1 MLKMTGIELE
11 LLEDG
16 QIDMLLMIEKG
27 IRGGISNAFKRYAK
41 ANNKF
46 MTSFDPK
53 LKSFFIVYLDAN
65 NLYGWAM
72 SKPLPVGKFEWM
84 TEEELENWERFV
96 EEEGVGCILEV
107 DLEYP
112 RELHDFH
119 NDFPLAPE
127 KLTLGKVEKLTQNLR
142 DKEAM
147 VLHGKNL
154 QLYLSLGMKLKLIR
168 RGLKFK
174 EKDFMKCYID
184 KNTSL
189 RSQAKNDFEK
199 ELFKLMNNS
208 VFGKTMEN
216 VRKRVSIELVKDA
229 ERAAKLVNKPNFED
243 LKIFDEFLIAIKMK
257 KTKVWMNKPVYVGM
271 SILDLSKTLMFDFHY
286 GYVKKKWENCEVL
299 YSDTDSLVLKI
310 ETEDFFA
317 DISGDVAE
325 WFDTNDYAKDHPAVL
340 GGLPIV
346 KENKKK
352 IGLMKDDCGGKIVT
366 EWVALRPKL
375 YSFLT
380 EVGEKQ
386 KAKGLKK
393 SMKNKSLR
401 HENFLKCLRTGESQ
415 TRKQCLF
422 RS

>member
-1 MLKMTGIELE
+1 
-11 LLEDG
+11 
-16 QIDMLLMIEKG
+16 
-27 IRGGISNAFKRYAK
+27 
-41 ANNKF
+41 
-46 MTSFDPK
+46 
-53 LKSFFIVYLDAN
+53 
-65 NLYGWAM
+65 
-72 SKPLPVGKFEWM
+72 
-84 TEEELENWERFV
+84 
-96 EEEGVGCILEV
+96 
-107 DLEYP
+107 
-112 RELHDFH
+112 
-119 NDFPLAPE
+119 
-127 KLTLGKVEKLTQNLR
+127 
-142 DKEAM
+142 
-147 VLHGKNL
+147 
-154 QLYLSLGMKLKLIR
+154 
-168 RGLKFK
+168 
-174 EKDFMKCYID
+174 
-184 KNTSL
+184 
-189 RSQAKNDFEK
+189 
-199 ELFKLMNNS
+199 MNNS

-229 ERAAKLVNKPNFED
+229 EKAAKLVNKPNFED
-243 LKIFDEFLIAIKMK
+243 LKIFDEFLIAIKMR
-257 KTKVWMNKPVYVGM
+257 KTKVWMTKPVYVGM

-310 ETEDFFA
+310 ETNDFFA

-325 WFDTNDYAKDHPAVL
+325 WFDTNEFAEDHPAVL

-380 EVGEKQ
+380 EEKEKIGGKQ

-401 HENFLKCLRTGESQ
+401 HENFLKCLKTGESQ

-422 RS
+422 RSRDHHIFTENMVKVALSANDDKRIVLENGIDTLSLGHWRSELI